1 MNYPHL
7 LSPLTVRGIT
17 YKNRIFASPVA
28 APEINDDGSMPEYHV
43 VQYLRKARGGCA
55 QVALGEIPVDNV
67 YANRE
72 HKFWMDHI
80 DYTDYN
86 SPFMKGFS
94 DYAKAIHEAGAVAC
108 IQISHAGDS
117 KYPGKGDQDPIGP
130 SEYTTP
136 KGIHVHEM
144 DEVLMEF
151 TCNSFANCA
160 AFLKEA
166 GFDSV
171 QIHAGHGWLLH
182 QFLSPRHNH
191 RTDEYGGSIENR
203 SRFPLQVLKAV
214 REKVGDDFILEMR
227 VSGEEYEEN
236 GLGVQDTAAFCHMAQ
251 QYVDLIQVSAGDYRN
266 PVRTKTFSSLFHD
279 HGCNVPQAAVIKQS
293 VDIPVIVVGG
303 LNDPDMCEEIIASG
317 KADVVAFGRQMFA
330 DPEFANKTAAG
341 KPEEI
346 NKCLRCFNCFPGP
359 MEDNA
364 PPPPPPDMDG
374 DMPPMMGPTC
384 TINPESG
391 TDLVL
396 SRIPKVDSPKKILIA
411 GGGVAGLCAAIY
423 AHDLGHTPIL
433 VEKADRLGG
442 LICFADIDI
451 HKEDIHRYKED
462 LIARVQSR
470 NIRTLLNTEI
480 SAALVA
486 ELAPD
491 VIFAAV
497 GSSPIKV
504 PIPGID
510 GPQVMQALDAYYH
523 PEKLGKQIVMIGG
536 GLVGCETGLHLAQTG
551 HDVTIIEM
559 RDELAPDAY
568 RLHRVMLLEE
578 LKRDTKCHTG
588 YRCTAI
594 TEAGVTAVDANGQ
607 EAVFPADSVVY
618 AMGMRA
624 NSSTV
629 TEIKEMAGS
638 IPVYVIGDC
647 DHADK
652 IINAV
657 KGAMDAALSLR

>member
-1 MNYPHL
+1 MKYPHL

-80 DYTDYN
+80 DYTDYH

-117 KYPGKGDQDPIGP
+117 KYPDKGDQDPIGP

-330 DPEFANKTAAG
+330 DP
-341 KPEEI
+341 
-346 NKCLRCFNCFPGP
+346 
-359 MEDNA
+359 
-364 PPPPPPDMDG
+364 
-374 DMPPMMGPTC
+374 
-384 TINPESG
+384 
-391 TDLVL
+391 
-396 SRIPKVDSPKKILIA
+396 
-411 GGGVAGLCAAIY
+411 GVC
-423 AHDLGHTPIL
+423 
-433 VEKADRLGG
+433 
-442 LICFADIDI
+442 
-451 HKEDIHRYKED
+451 
-462 LIARVQSR
+462 Q
-470 NIRTLLNTEI
+470 
-480 SAALVA
+480 
-486 ELAPD
+486 
-491 VIFAAV
+491 
-497 GSSPIKV
+497 
-504 PIPGID
+504 
-510 GPQVMQALDAYYH
+510 
-523 PEKLGKQIVMIGG
+523 
-536 GLVGCETGLHLAQTG
+536 
-551 HDVTIIEM
+551 
-559 RDELAPDAY
+559 
-568 RLHRVMLLEE
+568 
-578 LKRDTKCHTG
+578 
-588 YRCTAI
+588 
-594 TEAGVTAVDANGQ
+594 
-607 EAVFPADSVVY
+607 
-618 AMGMRA
+618 
-624 NSSTV
+624 
-629 TEIKEMAGS
+629 
-638 IPVYVIGDC
+638 
-647 DHADK
+647 
-652 IINAV
+652 
-657 KGAMDAALSLR
+657 